1 MEQVEK
7 TPDVRRKRSVTGVV
21 KSVSGEKTVV
31 VAVARRYMHATF
43 KKYVTSVKKYT
54 AHDEKC
60 TSVVGDTVR
69 IEESRPLSATKR
81 WRVAATVRKAKGA
94 E

>member
-7 TPDVRRKRSVTGVV
+7 IQARRKRTMTGVV

-31 VAVARRYMHATF
+31 VAVSRRYQHATF
-43 KKYVTSVKKYT
+43 KKYVTSVKKFT
-54 AHDEKC
+54 AHDE
-60 TSVVGDTVR
+60 TSGCGVGDTVR

-81 WRVAATVRKAKGA
+81 WRVAGTVQKAKVA
-94 E
+94 Q